1 MKIFCIIILQ
11 ISTYSSQLN
20 TIISQYLGN
29 SSAENTN
36 ISISIRKISDEQEI
50 FSYQPKMALPPASTL
65 KLITT
70 GTALDTLGADFKFK
84 TLVKISGQITNGV
97 LDGNIIIVPN
107 GDPSFGSKRLG
118 LNSINQI
125 VDALKLKKI
134 KQINGSVLIEEKN
147 KHVIPND
154 WLLGDLGN
162 YYGAFPKDFNYNENF
177 YTVYFNGG
185 DKVGD
190 SASIKKVSPSS
201 IKWKIKNN
209 VTTADKGTGDMVNI
223 LNLAPYNE
231 IVMNGTV
238 PLKSTNFEVKGSI
251 PNINDVFEDLLIL
264 ECSKNG
270 ITISN
275 QLFITGTQMDTLIVL
290 NSPKLSTI
298 TEHCNFRSINFY
310 ADGLSNYLI
319 STIADS
325 SQDFNLFLKNYW
337 SKKGL
342 NLSNFNFLDGSGLS
356 PMNTFSCQTM
366 TSFLSKMAISK
377 SFDSFL
383 ASIPKVGKSGTV
395 ASLDPSGITRGRIHA
410 KSGSI
415 SGTRNYSGYFFNE
428 KNEIYAFSIYLNGIN
443 DTIQLFSRQFLQ
455 NLLFKMIDLN
465 Q

>member
-29 SSAENTN
+29 STTENTN
-36 ISISIRKISDEQEI
+36 VSISIRKISDETEI

-65 KLITT
+65 KLLTT
-70 GTALDTLGADFKFK
+70 GTALDTLGADFRFE
-84 TLVKISGQITNGV
+84 TIVKINGQINNGV

-118 LNSINQI
+118 LNSINEI
-125 VDALKLKKI
+125 VEALKLKKI
-134 KQINGSVLIEEKN
+134 KQVNGRILIEEKR
-147 KHVIPND
+147 KYQIPND

-162 YYGAFPKDFNYNENF
+162 YYGAYPKDFNYNENF
-177 YTVYFNGG
+177 YTAYFNGG

-190 SASIKKVSPSS
+190 SATIKRVSPSS
-201 IKWKIKNN
+201 IKWKLKNN
-209 VTTADKGTGDMVNI
+209 VTTAEKGTGDQVNI

-238 PLKSTNFEVKGSI
+238 PLKRSNFEVKGSI
-251 PNINDVFEDLLIL
+251 PNINDVFENLLIL

-270 ITISN
+270 IVISD
-275 QLFITGTQMDTLIVL
+275 QLIVTDVQMDTLVVL
-290 NSPKLSTI
+290 YSPKLSSI
-298 TEHCNFRSINFY
+298 IEHCNFRSINFF
-310 ADGLSNYLI
+310 ADGLSNYLK
-319 STIADS
+319 STISDS
-325 SQDFNLFLKNYW
+325 CQDYNLFLKDYW

-342 NLSNFNFLDGSGLS
+342 NLNNFKFLDGSGLS

-366 TSFLSKMAISK
+366 TLFLSKMFLSNN
-377 SFDSFL
+377 FNSFL

-395 ASLDPSGITRGRIHA
+395 VSLDPLGITRGKIHA

-428 KNEIYAFSIYLNGIN
+428 KNDIYAFSIYLNGIN

-455 NLLFKMIDLN
+455 NLLFKMIDLY

>member
-36 ISISIRKISDEQEI
+36 VSISIRKISDEKEI

-65 KLITT
+65 KLLTT
-70 GTALDTLGADFKFK
+70 GTALDTLGEDFRFK
-84 TLVKISGQITNGV
+84 TIVKTRGQINNGI

-118 LNSINQI
+118 LNSINEI
-125 VDALKLKKI
+125 VETLKLTKI
-134 KQINGSVLIEEKN
+134 KQINGRILIEENRKYQ
-147 KHVIPND
+147 IPND

-190 SASIKKVSPSS
+190 SVSIKKVSPSS
-201 IKWKIKNN
+201 VTWKIKND
-209 VTTADKGTGDMVNI
+209 VRTAEKGTGDQVNI

-231 IVMNGTV
+231 IVMSGTV
-238 PLKSTNFEVKGSI
+238 PLKSSNFEVKGSI
-251 PNINDVFEDLLIL
+251 PNINNVFVDLLIA
-264 ECSKNG
+264 ECSKNE
-270 ITISN
+270 IEVSN
-275 QLFITGTQMDTLIVL
+275 EVQTLDNPTDTLIIL
-290 NSPKLSTI
+290 HSPKLSTI
-298 TEHCNFRSINFY
+298 AEHCNFRSINFF
-310 ADGLSNYLI
+310 ADGLSNFLV
-319 STIADS
+319 SNLSDS
-325 SQDFNLFLKNYW
+325 AQDYNIFLKNYW

-342 NLSNFNFLDGSGLS
+342 NLNNFSFLDGSGLS
-356 PMNTFSCQTM
+356 PMNTFSPQTM
-366 TSFLSKMAISK
+366 TSFLSKMALSK

-395 ASLDPSGITRGRIHA
+395 ATLDPSGITRGRIYA

-415 SGTRNYSGYFFNE
+415 SGTRNYAGYFFSE
-428 KNEIYAFSIYLNGIN
+428 KNDIYSFCIYLNGLN
-443 DTIQLFSRQFLQ
+443 DAVQLLSRQFLQ

>member
-36 ISISIRKISDEQEI
+36 VSISIRKISDEKEI
-50 FSYQPKMALPPASTL
+50 FSYQSKMALPPASTL
-65 KLITT
+65 KLLTT

-84 TLVKISGQITNGV
+84 TIVKISGTVNNGI

-118 LNSINQI
+118 LNSINEI
-125 VDALKLKKI
+125 VEALKLKKI
-134 KQINGSVLIEEKN
+134 EQVNGRILIEEKR
-147 KHVIPND
+147 KYEIPND

-162 YYGAFPKDFNYNENF
+162 YYGAYPKVFNYNENF

-185 DKVGD
+185 NKVGD
-190 SASIKKVSPSS
+190 SASIKKISPSS
-201 IKWKIKNN
+201 MTWKIKNN
-209 VTTADKGTGDMVNI
+209 VTTAEKGTGDQVNI

-238 PLKSTNFEVKGSI
+238 PLKSSNFEVKGSI
-251 PNINDVFEDLLIL
+251 PNINEVFEDLLIF

-270 ITISN
+270 IVISN
-275 QLFITGTQMDTLIVL
+275 QLFLKDIQIDTLAVL
-290 NSPKLSTI
+290 YSPKLSTI
-298 TEHCNFRSINFY
+298 TEHCNFRSVNFF
-310 ADGLSNYLI
+310 ADGLSNYLV
-319 STIADS
+319 STMADS
-325 SQDFNLFLKNYW
+325 SQDYNLFLKNYW

-342 NLSNFNFLDGSGLS
+342 NLNNFNFLDGSGLS
-356 PMNTFSCQTM
+356 PMNTFSCQTI
-366 TSFLSKMAISK
+366 TSFLSKMTMSK
-377 SFDSFL
+377 NFNSFL

-395 ASLDPSGITRGRIHA
+395 ASLDPSGITQGRIHA

-415 SGTRNYSGYFFNE
+415 SGTRNYSGYFFSE

>member
-1 MKIFCIIILQ
+1 MKTFCIIILQ

-36 ISISIRKISDEQEI
+36 VSISIRKISDEKEI
-50 FSYQPKMALPPASTL
+50 FTYQPKMALPPASTL

-70 GTALDTLGADFKFK
+70 GTALDTLGDDFRFK
-84 TLVKISGQITNGV
+84 TIVKISGLVNNGI
-97 LDGNIIIVPN
+97 LEGNIIIVPN

-118 LNSINQI
+118 LSSINEI
-125 VDALKLKKI
+125 VEALMLKKI
-134 KQINGSVLIEEKN
+134 KQVNGRILIEEKR
-147 KHVIPND
+147 KYEIPND

-162 YYGAFPKDFNYNENF
+162 YYGAYPKDFNYNENF

-185 DKVGD
+185 NKVGD
-190 SASIKKVSPSS
+190 SASIKKISPSS
-201 IKWKIKNN
+201 MTWKIKNN
-209 VTTADKGTGDMVNI
+209 VTTAEKGTGDQVNI
-223 LNLAPYNE
+223 SNLAPYNE

-238 PLKSTNFEVKGSI
+238 PLKSSNFEVKGSI
-251 PNINDVFEDLLIL
+251 PNINDVFEDLLIF

-270 ITISN
+270 IVISN
-275 QLFITGTQMDTLIVL
+275 QSFITDIQMDTLVVL
-290 NSPKLSTI
+290 YSPKLSTI
-298 TEHCNFRSINFY
+298 TEHCNFRSINFF
-310 ADGLSNYLI
+310 ADGLANYLV

-325 SQDFNLFLKNYW
+325 SQDYNLFLKNYW

-342 NLSNFNFLDGSGLS
+342 NLNNFNFLDGSGLS

-366 TSFLSKMAISK
+366 TSFLSKMTLS
-377 SFDSFL
+377 SNFDSFL

-395 ASLDPSGITRGRIHA
+395 VSLDPSGITRGRIHA

-415 SGTRNYSGYFFNE
+415 SGTRNYSGYFFSE

>member
-36 ISISIRKISDEQEI
+36 VSISIRKISDEKEI
-50 FSYQPKMALPPASTL
+50 FSYQSKMAQPPASTL

-70 GTALDTLGADFKFK
+70 GTALDTLGADFRFK

-97 LDGNIIIVPN
+97 LDGNIVIVPN

-118 LNSINQI
+118 LNSINEI
-125 VDALKLKKI
+125 VEALKLKKI
-134 KQINGSVLIEEKN
+134 KQINGSIQIEEKN
-147 KHVIPND
+147 KHQIPND

-190 SASIKKVSPSS
+190 TASIKKVSPSS
-201 IKWKIKNN
+201 IKWKLKNN
-209 VTTADKGTGDMVNI
+209 VTTAEKGTGDQVNI

-231 IVMNGTV
+231 IIMNGTV
-238 PLKSTNFEVKGSI
+238 PLNSRNFEVKGSI
-251 PNINDVFEDLLIL
+251 PNINDVFKDLLVL

-270 ITISN
+270 IAITDR
-275 QLFITGTQMDTLIVL
+275 LFVNETQMDTLNIL

-298 TEHCNFRSINFY
+298 IEHCNFRSINFF
-310 ADGLSNYLI
+310 ADGISNYLI

-325 SQDFNLFLKNYW
+325 SQDLNLFLKNYW

-342 NLSNFNFLDGSGLS
+342 NLNNFNFLDGSGLS
-356 PMNTFSCQTM
+356 PMNSFSCQTM
-366 TSFLSKMAISK
+366 TSFLSKMAVSK
-377 SFDSFL
+377 NFDSFL

-395 ASLDPSGITRGRIHA
+395 VSLDHSGITKGRIHA

-415 SGTRNYSGYFFNE
+415 SGTRNYSGYFYNE